1 MINNFSNRKHCFKM
15 LSDNRNYTQ
24 TQKYTIEKSPI
35 PIK

>member
-1 MINNFSNRKHCFKM
+1 MIDNFSNRKYCFKM
-15 LSDNRNYTQ
+15 LSDNHNYTQ